1 MLVDVAITV
10 QCARIACSML
20 LCESVSRSAAER
32 EQLDSVS
39 AAVIALLWFAL

>member
-1 MLVDVAITV
+1 MLGDVAITV
-10 QCARIACSML
+10 QFERIACSMF

-32 EQLDSVS
+32 ELLDNVS